1 MRQPGQLNP
10 MAGFLF
16 HFEPVIHLA
25 ASNTHGDPYDGFL
38 IQSAHA

>member
-16 HFEPVIHLA
+16 HFEPVMHLA
-25 ASNTHGDPYDGFL
+25 ASYTQGDL
-38 IQSAHA
+38 A